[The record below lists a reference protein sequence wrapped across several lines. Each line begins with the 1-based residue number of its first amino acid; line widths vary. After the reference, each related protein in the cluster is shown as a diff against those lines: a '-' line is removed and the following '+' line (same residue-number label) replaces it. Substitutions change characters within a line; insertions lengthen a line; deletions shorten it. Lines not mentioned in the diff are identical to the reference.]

1 MSIEGLSNHLMS
13 DILSRLDVKTLVKCK
28 AVKKLWKSLIEDTLF
43 VSVLHFNRSSLGSFD
58 PQPYDDYVTTILDS
72 FCGLVW
78 SSYSAGN
85 FPHFLHNPAIGKALY
100 LQDPMK
106 GHLGTGT
113 GRIAFNRATHECK
126 LQYMYNDWD
135 LLTLQTFEVGKDI
148 EWQCIGSGRQRGIL
162 DVPEEVIIKICPEKF
177 KGSFRRSL
185 SFHVLSVQR
194 SPKVDL
200 DDKELKVFRRRK
212 FEIRCS
218 GVIHYIDVFSEEY
231 KETKRNRVTLL
242 VISNNIWDDIHIFN
256 YGFPNGTSFDLM
268 KAEFF
273 ECDDCLAISEII
285 GEDLHFLKMTQYDG
299 GDLRWSERKT
309 IVALTFLCTEPYLAE
324 KDGVLPI
331 LCQSTPPLLWFSF
344 NRGRPFSYDVQALS
358 IEKFGPPQP
367 KREYFHE
374 VNRIR
379 RMIYIPSLVN
389 LQGMREDRRLTHDRW
404 QEMVNWYDAVDN
416 EDDEDAELLRMRRND
431 ADEDA
436 GFLKYWKDFDG
447 R

>member
-1 MSIEGLSNHLMS
+1 
-13 DILSRLDVKTLVKCK
+13 
-28 AVKKLWKSLIEDTLF
+28 
-43 VSVLHFNRSSLGSFD
+43 
-58 PQPYDDYVTTILDS
+58 
-72 FCGLVW
+72 
-78 SSYSAGN
+78 
-85 FPHFLHNPAIGKALY
+85 
-100 LQDPMK
+100 
-106 GHLGTGT
+106 
-113 GRIAFNRATHECK
+113 
-126 LQYMYNDWD
+126 MYNDWD

-200 DDKELKVFRRRK
+200 DDKELKVFGRRK

-268 KAEFF
+268 KAGFF

-309 IVALTFLCTEPYLAE
+309 IVPLTFLCTEPYLAE

-374 VNRIR
+374 FNRIR

-389 LQGMREDRRLTHDRW
+389 LQGMREDRRLTHDIW
-404 QEMVNWYDAVDN
+404 QEMSGERYTFPESILSPLVLRSSSPVQASCSSVPLRRAAYDAVDN